1 MTEAI
6 WVAIIGAA
14 AVVAAAVIGLF
25 KKNDKAESIKKAI
38 VNQTFNVSGDHNT
51 IVGIRNDK
59 RGK

>member
-6 WVAIIGAA
+6 WVSIIGAA
-14 AVVAAAVIGLF
+14 AVVAAAAIGLL
-25 KKNDKAESIKKAI
+25 KKSNKAESKKKAI

-51 IVGIRNDK
+51 IVGIKNDK

>member
-25 KKNDKAESIKKAI
+25 KKSDKTESKKKAI

>member
-1 MTEAI
+1 MTEDI

-25 KKNDKAESIKKAI
+25 KKNDKAESKKKAI
-38 VNQTFNVSGDHNT
+38 VNQTFNVSGNHNT

>member
-14 AVVAAAVIGLF
+14 GVIMAAIIGIF
-25 KKNDKAESIKKAI
+25 KKKDKSESKNNSS

-51 IVGIRNDK
+51 IVGIGNDK